1 MAKEEMKFEE
11 KLNELEKMVNEL
23 EQGEV
28 SLDDAIDKY
37 TKAMKLA
44 KECSEKLKNAEENVN
59 KILTENGKEE
69 DLKTVELYV
78 KPEENTTYYVING
91 SITGSFFI

>member
-37 TKAMKLA
+37 TKAMKLV
-44 KECSEKLKNAEENVN
+44 KECDSQLKDIEEKVN
-59 KILTENGKEE
+59 KIVTEDGSLEDFKVEE
-69 DLKTVELYV
+69 
-78 KPEENTTYYVING
+78 
-91 SITGSFFI
+91 